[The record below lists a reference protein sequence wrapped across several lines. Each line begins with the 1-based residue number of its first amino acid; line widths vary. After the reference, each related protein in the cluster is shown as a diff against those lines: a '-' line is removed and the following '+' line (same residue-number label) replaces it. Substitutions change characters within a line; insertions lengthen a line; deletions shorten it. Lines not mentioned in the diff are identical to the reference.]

1 MKRFLS
7 LTLSVLMIISA
18 VFGTNAVVFADDRIE
33 CGDKGGNVVANYNAA
48 NHTLTLTGSG
58 AMQDYL
64 GSPWA
69 VGSGYDITDIIIENG
84 ITHIGSSAFAGMLR
98 LENVS
103 IPSTVKSIGKNA
115 FSGSILLKSVHLP
128 ASVETIGIGAFTTK
142 GIVFKGVFVDKNNK
156 SFTDVNGMLL
166 DKNKETLYLIP
177 SAGSTVRLEIPDT
190 VKTIVDKA
198 AVNCVNLKEVVIPK
212 SVTALGDEVFT
223 GEKSAVE
230 KITILNSELSLPEQ
244 LMLVTDTEKLTIA
257 GYDNSTAQ
265 KYAKAHNISFEVIDK
280 QCSHKFDSG
289 KVTTVPTC
297 TSIGVKIYT
306 CTVCGKNRAEEM
318 PMISHTP
325 IKDDAVAADCTKTGL
340 TEGSH
345 CSVCGKILQ
354 KQEVVPKTNHIYD
367 NGKVTTAATCNEI
380 GIKTYSCSICGDTYD
395 EEIPKT
401 AHKYDNGK
409 VTKKANC
416 KATGIKTYTCSL
428 CGETKTETIAK
439 TGHTYKNVVTKAT
452 LSKNGKID
460 NKCSV
465 CGKISKTTTINYA
478 KTIKL
483 NRNVITTNGTV
494 QRPSITV
501 TDSKGK
507 ALTYKKDFVVEY
519 SNFNSKNV
527 GRYTVTVKLIGNYSG
542 TKTFPYYINPKPTEF
557 VPSNKGGFKAIS
569 KGFTIKWNKQ
579 ASQTT
584 GYQIQYATKR
594 DFSNAATITIA
605 NPNTTSY
612 TSKGRAG
619 NTRYYVRVRTYKK
632 IGTGTFYSNWN
643 SGVKSVVTLR

>member
-1 MKRFLS
+1 
-7 LTLSVLMIISA
+7 MIISA
-18 VFGTNAVVFADDRIE
+18 VFSVNTVAFADDE
-33 CGDKGGNVVANYNAA
+33 VQQCGDNIEAKYSASQN
-48 NHTLTLTGSG
+48 TLTLSGSG
-58 AMQDYL
+58 AMWDNL
-64 GSPWA
+64 NFPWA
-69 VGSGYDITDIIIENG
+69 GKNITDIIIKDG
-84 ITHIGSSAFAGMLR
+84 ITHIGNSAFAGMLR
-98 LENVS
+98 LENVL
-103 IPSTVKSIGKNA
+103 IPNTVKSIGRNA
-115 FSGSILLKSVHLP
+115 FSGSILLKSVNLP
-128 ASVETIGIGAFTTK
+128 ASVETIGAGAFRTN
-142 GIVFKGVFVDKNNK
+142 GVNFKGVFVDKNNK
-156 SFTDVNGMLL
+156 SFTDVNGMLF
-166 DKNKETLYLIP
+166 DKSKETLYLVP
-177 SAGSTVRLEIPDT
+177 AAGSTTQLEIPNT

-198 AVNCVNLKEVVIPK
+198 AVNCVNLKEVVIPE
-212 SVTALGDEVFT
+212 SVTVLGDEVFT

-230 KITILNSELSLPEQ
+230 KITILNPKLSLPEQ
-244 LMLVTDTEKLTIA
+244 LTMVTDTERLTIA

-265 KYAKAHNISFEVIDK
+265 RYAEALNIRFEVIGA
-280 QCSHKFDSG
+280 QCRHNFG
-289 KVTTVPTC
+289 
-297 TSIGVKIYT
+297 
-306 CTVCGKNRAEEM
+306 
-318 PMISHTP
+318 
-325 IKDDAVAADCTKTGL
+325 
-340 TEGSH
+340 
-345 CSVCGKILQ
+345 
-354 KQEVVPKTNHIYD
+354 
-367 NGKVTTAATCNEI
+367 
-380 GIKTYSCSICGDTYD
+380 
-395 EEIPKT
+395 
-401 AHKYDNGK
+401 NGK
-409 VTKKANC
+409 VTKKATC
-416 KATGIKTYTCSL
+416 KATGIKTYTCSV

-439 TGHTYKNVVTKAT
+439 TGHTYKNIVTKAT

-507 ALTYKKDFVVEY
+507 ALTYKKDFTVSY

-542 TKTFPYYINPKPTEF
+542 TKTFPYYINPNPTEF

-569 KGFTIKWNKQ
+569 RGFTIKWNKQ
-579 ASQTT
+579 SSQTT

-632 IGTGTFYSNWN
+632 IGNGTFYSSWN

>member
-1 MKRFLS
+1 MKKFLS

-33 CGDKGGNVVANYNAA
+33 CGDKGNNVVANYNAA

-58 AMQDYL
+58 AMKDYI
-64 GSPWA
+64 GSPWT

-84 ITHIGSSAFAGMLR
+84 ITHIGNSAFAGMLK

-115 FSGSILLKSVHLP
+115 FSGSIRLKSVNLP
-128 ASVETIGIGAFTTK
+128 ASVETIGVGAFRTT
-142 GIVFKGVFVDKNNK
+142 GVMFKGVFVDKNNK

-177 SAGSTVRLEIPDT
+177 SAGSTVVLEIPDT

-198 AVNCVNLKEVVIPK
+198 AVNCVNLKEVVIPE

-230 KITILNSELSLPEQ
+230 KITILNPKLSLPEQ

-265 KYAKAHNISFEVIDK
+265 KYAKALNISFEVIDK
-280 QCSHKFDSG
+280 QCK
-289 KVTTVPTC
+289 
-297 TSIGVKIYT
+297 
-306 CTVCGKNRAEEM
+306 
-318 PMISHTP
+318 
-325 IKDDAVAADCTKTGL
+325 
-340 TEGSH
+340 
-345 CSVCGKILQ
+345 
-354 KQEVVPKTNHIYD
+354 HIF
-367 NGKVTTAATCNEI
+367 
-380 GIKTYSCSICGDTYD
+380 
-395 EEIPKT
+395 
-401 AHKYDNGK
+401 DNGK

-452 LSKNGKID
+452 LSKNGKIE
-460 NKCSV
+460 NKCTV

-494 QRPSITV
+494 QRPTVTV

-569 KGFTIKWNKQ
+569 RGFTIKWNKQ
-579 ASQTT
+579 SSQTT

-632 IGTGTFYSNWN
+632 IGNGTFYSNWN

>member
-1 MKRFLS
+1 MKKFLS

-18 VFGTNAVVFADDRIE
+18 VFGTNAVMFADDRIE

-48 NHTLTLTGSG
+48 NHTLTLKGSG
-58 AMQDYL
+58 AMKDYPYIDDEGKMIFPSWAG
-64 GSPWA
+64 GSN
-69 VGSGYDITDIIIENG
+69 YDITDIIIENG
-84 ITHIGSSAFAGMLR
+84 ITHIGNSAFAGMLR

-103 IPSTVKSIGKNA
+103 IPSTVKTIGKNA

-128 ASVETIGIGAFTTK
+128 ASVETIGTGAFTTK

-177 SAGSTVRLEIPDT
+177 SAGSTVVLEIPDT

-212 SVTALGDEVFT
+212 SVTTLGDEVFT

-230 KITILNSELSLPEQ
+230 KITILNPKLSLPEQ
-244 LMLVTDTEKLTIA
+244 LTLVTDIKKLTIA

-265 KYAKAHNISFEVIDK
+265 KYAKALNISFEVIDK
-280 QCSHKFDSG
+280 QCSHKFDS
-289 KVTTVPTC
+289 
-297 TSIGVKIYT
+297 
-306 CTVCGKNRAEEM
+306 
-318 PMISHTP
+318 
-325 IKDDAVAADCTKTGL
+325 
-340 TEGSH
+340 
-345 CSVCGKILQ
+345 
-354 KQEVVPKTNHIYD
+354 
-367 NGKVTTAATCNEI
+367 
-380 GIKTYSCSICGDTYD
+380 
-395 EEIPKT
+395 
-401 AHKYDNGK
+401 GK

-452 LSKNGKID
+452 LSKNGKIE
-460 NKCSV
+460 NKCTV

-494 QRPSITV
+494 QRPTVTV

-507 ALTYKKDFVVEY
+507 ALTYKKDFTVTY

-569 KGFTIKWNKQ
+569 RGFTIKWNKQ

-632 IGTGTFYSNWN
+632 IGNGTFYSNWN

>member
-1 MKRFLS
+1 
-7 LTLSVLMIISA
+7 MIISA

-33 CGDKGGNVVANYNAA
+33 CGDKGNNVVANYNAA

-58 AMQDYL
+58 AMKDYI
-64 GSPWA
+64 GSPWT

-84 ITHIGSSAFAGMLR
+84 ITHIGNSAFAGMLK

-115 FSGSILLKSVHLP
+115 FSGSIRLKSVNLP
-128 ASVETIGIGAFTTK
+128 ASVETIGVGAFRTT
-142 GIVFKGVFVDKNNK
+142 GVMFKGVFVDKNNK

-177 SAGSTVRLEIPDT
+177 SAGSTVVLEIPDT

-198 AVNCVNLKEVVIPK
+198 AVNCVNLKEVVIPE

-230 KITILNSELSLPEQ
+230 KITILNPKLSLPEQ

-265 KYAKAHNISFEVIDK
+265 KYAKALNISFEVIDK
-280 QCSHKFDSG
+280 QCK
-289 KVTTVPTC
+289 
-297 TSIGVKIYT
+297 
-306 CTVCGKNRAEEM
+306 
-318 PMISHTP
+318 
-325 IKDDAVAADCTKTGL
+325 
-340 TEGSH
+340 
-345 CSVCGKILQ
+345 
-354 KQEVVPKTNHIYD
+354 HIF
-367 NGKVTTAATCNEI
+367 
-380 GIKTYSCSICGDTYD
+380 
-395 EEIPKT
+395 
-401 AHKYDNGK
+401 DNGK

-452 LSKNGKID
+452 LSKNGKIE
-460 NKCSV
+460 NKCTV

-494 QRPSITV
+494 QRPTVTV

-569 KGFTIKWNKQ
+569 RGFTIKWNKQ
-579 ASQTT
+579 SSQTT

-632 IGTGTFYSNWN
+632 IGNGTFYSNWN

>member
-1 MKRFLS
+1 MKKFLS

-18 VFGTNAVVFADDRIE
+18 VFGTNAVVFADSNTDRDIE
-33 CGDKGGNVVANYNAA
+33 CGDRGNNVVANYNAA
-48 NHTLTLTGSG
+48 NHTLTLKGSG
-58 AMQDYL
+58 AMKDYPYIDDEGKMIFPSWAG
-64 GSPWA
+64 GSN
-69 VGSGYDITDIIIENG
+69 YDITDIIIENG
-84 ITHIGSSAFAGMLR
+84 ITHIGNSAFAGMLR

-103 IPSTVKSIGKNA
+103 IPSTVKTIGKNA

-128 ASVETIGIGAFTTK
+128 ASVETIGTGAFTTK

-166 DKNKETLYLIP
+166 DKTKETLYLVP
-177 SAGSTVRLEIPDT
+177 SAGSTVVLEIPDT

-198 AVNCVNLKEVVIPK
+198 AVNCVNLKEVVIPE
-212 SVTALGDEVFT
+212 SVTVLGNEVFT

-230 KITILNSELSLPEQ
+230 KITILNPELSLPEQ
-244 LMLVTDTEKLTIA
+244 LTLVADTEKLTIA

-265 KYAKAHNISFEVIDK
+265 KYAKALNISFEVIDK
-280 QCSHKFDSG
+280 QCKHFF
-289 KVTTVPTC
+289 
-297 TSIGVKIYT
+297 
-306 CTVCGKNRAEEM
+306 
-318 PMISHTP
+318 
-325 IKDDAVAADCTKTGL
+325 
-340 TEGSH
+340 
-345 CSVCGKILQ
+345 
-354 KQEVVPKTNHIYD
+354 
-367 NGKVTTAATCNEI
+367 
-380 GIKTYSCSICGDTYD
+380 
-395 EEIPKT
+395 
-401 AHKYDNGK
+401 DNGK

-452 LSKNGKID
+452 LSKNGKIE
-460 NKCSV
+460 NKCTV

-494 QRPSITV
+494 QRPTVTV

-507 ALTYKKDFVVEY
+507 ALTYKKDFTVTY

-569 KGFTIKWNKQ
+569 RGFTIKWNKQ

-632 IGTGTFYSNWN
+632 IGNGTFYSNWN

>member
-1 MKRFLS
+1 MKKFLS
-7 LTLSVLMIISA
+7 LTLSVFMIISA

-33 CGDKGGNVVANYNAA
+33 CGDQGNNVVANYNAA

-58 AMQDYL
+58 AMKDYI
-64 GSPWA
+64 GSPWT

-84 ITHIGSSAFAGMLR
+84 ITHIGNSAFAGMLK

-103 IPSTVKSIGKNA
+103 IPSTVKTIGKNA

-128 ASVETIGIGAFTTK
+128 ASVETIGTGAFTTK

-166 DKNKETLYLIP
+166 DKTKETLYLVP
-177 SAGSTVRLEIPDT
+177 SAGSTVVLEIPDT

-198 AVNCVNLKEVVIPK
+198 AVNCVNLKEVVIPE
-212 SVTALGDEVFT
+212 SVTVLGDEVFT

-230 KITILNSELSLPEQ
+230 KITILNPELSLPEQ
-244 LMLVTDTEKLTIA
+244 LTLVVDTEKLTIA

-265 KYAKAHNISFEVIDK
+265 KYAKALNISFEVIDK
-280 QCSHKFDSG
+280 QCK
-289 KVTTVPTC
+289 
-297 TSIGVKIYT
+297 
-306 CTVCGKNRAEEM
+306 
-318 PMISHTP
+318 
-325 IKDDAVAADCTKTGL
+325 
-340 TEGSH
+340 
-345 CSVCGKILQ
+345 
-354 KQEVVPKTNHIYD
+354 HIF
-367 NGKVTTAATCNEI
+367 
-380 GIKTYSCSICGDTYD
+380 
-395 EEIPKT
+395 
-401 AHKYDNGK
+401 DNGK
-409 VTKKANC
+409 VTKKATC
-416 KATGIKTYTCSL
+416 KEAGIKTYTCSL

-452 LSKNGKID
+452 LSKNGKIE
-460 NKCSV
+460 NKCTV

-494 QRPSITV
+494 QRPTVTV

-507 ALTYKKDFVVEY
+507 ALTYKKDFTVTY

-569 KGFTIKWNKQ
+569 RGFTIKWNRQ

-632 IGTGTFYSNWN
+632 IGNGTFYSNWN

>member
-1 MKRFLS
+1 MRRFLS

-33 CGDKGGNVVANYNAA
+33 CGDKGNNVVANYNAA

-58 AMQDYL
+58 AMKDYPYIDDEGKMIFPSWAG
-64 GSPWA
+64 GSN
-69 VGSGYDITDIIIENG
+69 YDITDIIIENG
-84 ITHIGSSAFAGMLR
+84 ITHIGNSAFAGMLR

-103 IPSTVKSIGKNA
+103 IPSTVKTIGKNA

-128 ASVETIGIGAFTTK
+128 ASVETIGTGAFTTK

-177 SAGSTVRLEIPDT
+177 SAGSTVVLEIPDT

-212 SVTALGDEVFT
+212 SVTTLGDEVFT

-230 KITILNSELSLPEQ
+230 KITILNPKLSLPEQ
-244 LMLVTDTEKLTIA
+244 LTLVTDIKKLTIA

-265 KYAKAHNISFEVIDK
+265 KYAKALNISFEVIDK
-280 QCSHKFDSG
+280 QCSHKFDS
-289 KVTTVPTC
+289 
-297 TSIGVKIYT
+297 
-306 CTVCGKNRAEEM
+306 
-318 PMISHTP
+318 
-325 IKDDAVAADCTKTGL
+325 
-340 TEGSH
+340 
-345 CSVCGKILQ
+345 
-354 KQEVVPKTNHIYD
+354 
-367 NGKVTTAATCNEI
+367 
-380 GIKTYSCSICGDTYD
+380 
-395 EEIPKT
+395 
-401 AHKYDNGK
+401 GK

-452 LSKNGKID
+452 LSKNGKIE
-460 NKCSV
+460 NKCTV

-478 KTIKL
+478 KTIEL

-494 QRPSITV
+494 QRPTVTV

-569 KGFTIKWNKQ
+569 RGFTIKWNKQ

-612 TSKGRAG
+612 ISRGRAG
-619 NTRYYVRVRTYKK
+619 NKRYYVRVRTYKK
-632 IGTGTFYSNWN
+632 IGNGTFYSNWN

>member
-7 LTLSVLMIISA
+7 LTLSVFMIISA

-48 NHTLTLTGSG
+48 NHTLTLKGSG
-58 AMQDYL
+58 AMKDYPYIDDEGKMIFPSWAG
-64 GSPWA
+64 GSN
-69 VGSGYDITDIIIENG
+69 YDITDIIIENG
-84 ITHIGSSAFAGMLR
+84 ISHIGNSAFAGMLR

-103 IPSTVKSIGKNA
+103 IPSTVKTIGKNA

-128 ASVETIGIGAFTTK
+128 ASVETIGTGAFTTK

-177 SAGSTVRLEIPDT
+177 SAGSTVVLEIPDT

-212 SVTALGDEVFT
+212 SVTTLGDEVFT

-230 KITILNSELSLPEQ
+230 KITILNPKLSLPEQ
-244 LMLVTDTEKLTIA
+244 LTLVTDTEKLTIA

-265 KYAKAHNISFEVIDK
+265 KYAKALNISFEVIDK
-280 QCSHKFDSG
+280 QCK
-289 KVTTVPTC
+289 
-297 TSIGVKIYT
+297 
-306 CTVCGKNRAEEM
+306 
-318 PMISHTP
+318 
-325 IKDDAVAADCTKTGL
+325 
-340 TEGSH
+340 
-345 CSVCGKILQ
+345 
-354 KQEVVPKTNHIYD
+354 HIF
-367 NGKVTTAATCNEI
+367 
-380 GIKTYSCSICGDTYD
+380 
-395 EEIPKT
+395 
-401 AHKYDNGK
+401 DNGK

-439 TGHTYKNVVTKAT
+439 TGHTYKHVVTKAT

-460 NKCSV
+460 NKCTV

-494 QRPSITV
+494 QRPTVTV

-507 ALTYKKDFVVEY
+507 ALIYKKDFTVTY

-557 VPSNKGGFKAIS
+557 VPSNKGGFKAI
-569 KGFTIKWNKQ
+569 KNGFTLKWNKQ
-579 ASQTT
+579 SSQTT

-605 NPNTTSY
+605 NPNTTSK
-612 TSKGRAG
+612 TISGRAG

-632 IGTGTFYSNWN
+632 IGNGTFYSNWN
-643 SGVKSVVTLR
+643 SGTKSVVTLK